1 MEMFAAHSH
10 WWKEGSVGW
19 SNSPLLLSCLLY
31 VASSLKVNSWPNMAV
46 GAPAI
51 NQILASR

>member
-1 MEMFAAHSH
+1 MFATHNP

-19 SNSPLLLSCLLY
+19 SDTPLFLSCLLD
-31 VASSLKVNSWPNMAV
+31 VASSLKGNSWPNMAV